1 MKTVSIVV
9 LALSLSACSALPKIS
24 EVAPLF
30 CNFAT
35 KEDAQKAVND
45 LAAKLPD
52 GTDKTRLQ
60 NGLVIAEDSSE
71 AFCIFV
77 KALEAKKAQ

>member
-1 MKTVSIVV
+1 MNTVLIVT
-9 LALSLSACSALPKIS
+9 LAFSLSACSALPKLS

-30 CNFAT
+30 CGFAT
-35 KEDAQKAVND
+35 KEEAQKSVND

-60 NGLVIAEDSSE
+60 NGLVIAEDSAE

-77 KALEAKKAQ
+77 KAMEAKQAK